1 MDDNYKSPVTA
12 LFEII
17 KLEMKTD
24 KLNYL
29 FLVRNDLFG
38 RFMEEWLPKYTLNSC
53 IDLYCTGFLSIS
65 FNASEYL

>member
-24 KLNYL
+24 LFVMIYL
-29 FLVRNDLFG
+29 
-38 RFMEEWLPKYTLNSC
+38 
-53 IDLYCTGFLSIS
+53 TGI
-65 FNASEYL
+65 